1 VSHTQTRTF
10 NRVERNASGSDL
22 LEADDRNLAP
32 RLTPASVHVEI
43 HVTCNKQ
50 STYTIGL
57 NYVEPR
63 PSTGGGR
70 CVWLL
75 TLILRNFRNTLFRF
89 DISL

>member
-1 VSHTQTRTF
+1 VSHTKTRTF
-10 NRVERNASGSDL
+10 NRVERNAPGNDL

-43 HVTCNKQ
+43 HVTCNKEI
-50 STYTIGL
+50 SYTTGV

-63 PSTGGGR
+63 LSTGGGR

-75 TLILRNFRNTLFRF
+75 KLLLRNFKNKLFRF

>member
-10 NRVERNASGSDL
+10 NRVERNPSGNDL

-50 STYTIGL
+50 RSYTVGL
-57 NYVEPR
+57 NFVEPR
-63 PSTGGGR
+63 LSTDGGR
-70 CVWLL
+70 CVLLL
-75 TLILRNFRNTLFRF
+75 TLLLMNFRNKLFRF